1 MRIMVFLMVFAL
13 SISTLTGSTA
23 AQEKSKKA
31 IPDMNKFKEMM
42 MKTDESVEVR
52 EIPSFFYCSL
62 EITGSYEQHETA
74 FKTLKA
80 EVNKQKLKT
89 DPAIFGIYFD
99 NPSMTSAEELHW
111 EIIMALKEKQ
121 AVKPPLKLKEWK
133 FPLVALKHYEGTFN
147 EDALG
152 SAFMAIFKWIAVNGY
167 TPVGPM
173 IEKYISLP
181 EKNKAGEMCGK
192 IEILIPV
199 EKNDSSE

>member
-1 MRIMVFLMVFAL
+1 MKKLVFLMVIAL
-13 SISTLTGSTA
+13 SVSMLTGSPA

-31 IPDMNKFKEMM
+31 MPDMNKFKEMK
-42 MKTDESVEVR
+42 MKTDESVEVK
-52 EIPSFFYCSL
+52 EMPSFFYCSL

-74 FKTLKA
+74 FNTLNS

-111 EIIMALKEKQ
+111 EIAMELKEKQ
-121 AVKPPLKLKEWK
+121 TVKKPLKLKEWK
-133 FPLVALKHYEGTFN
+133 FPLVALKHYEGPFN

-152 SAFMAIFKWIAVNGY
+152 PAFMAIFKWIAVNGY
-167 TPVGPM
+167 IPAGPM
-173 IEKYISLP
+173 IEKYISMP
-181 EKNKAGEMCGK
+181 EKNKAGELCGK

-199 EKNDSSE
+199 KKNDSSE